1 MIKAIFFDWFNTL
14 AYYRPSREELQSQVL
29 KEFGI
34 EVSPQQL
41 IPGIIAADQMYSQ
54 ENAISPLRQRSQEE
68 QAKVLSRY
76 QATVLVEAGVEV
88 SVEPEMLLRIV
99 NRAQQ
104 LMPGMEFVLY
114 DDVLPTMKMLKEQS
128 LIMGLLTN
136 LDRDMKPLCS
146 RLGLDPYLSF
156 IVTSGEVGVDKPH
169 PSIFQAALRQ
179 AGVDASGALHVGD
192 QYQNDVVGARGA
204 GIRPILIDRQDVF
217 SEISDCPRICRLP
230 QLADYL
236 D

>member
-29 KEFGI
+29 EEFGI

-41 IPGIIAADQMYSQ
+41 IPGIIAADRMYS
-54 ENAISPLRQRSQEE
+54 EESAISPLRQRSQEE
-68 QAKVLSRY
+68 QARVLSRY
-76 QATVLVEAGVEV
+76 QTTVLVEAGVEV
-88 SVEPEMLLRIV
+88 SVEPEMLLRII

-104 LMPGMEFVLY
+104 LVPGMEFVLY
-114 DDVLPTMKMLKEQS
+114 DDVLPAMKMLEEQD
-128 LIMGLLTN
+128 LVMGLLTN

-179 AGVDASGALHVGD
+179 AGVDASVALHVGD
-192 QYQNDVVGARGA
+192 QYQSDVIGAKGA
-204 GIRPILIDRQDVF
+204 GIRPILIDRRDVF
-217 SEISDCPRICRLP
+217 SEISDCPRIRHLS